1 MSKIELIIF
10 DLDGTLVDSEK
21 VYHEGWSHVLK
32 GYGHNVEATEFE
44 MMRGRSTE
52 HNNQM
57 IKTYLGSDELVKE
70 ARDLREEYY
79 FAALEKNEVE
89 LKKGASDLIKA
100 VHDKG
105 FKLAVATSSYSKI
118 GLATLKQFDLLKYF
132 DFTIFGD
139 EVAHPKPDPEI
150 YNKVLEQAGIS
161 FENAIAIE
169 DSSSGLESALAA
181 KLGVYFVPEVE
192 VELEGIEGEFDVY
205 PSLIEVKRELLGE

>member
-1 MSKIELIIF
+1 MTKTELIIF

-32 GYGHNVEATEFE
+32 GYWHNVDATEFE

-52 HNNQM
+52 LNNQM

-70 ARDLREEYY
+70 ARNLREEYY

-89 LKKGASDLIKA
+89 LKRGAAELIKGA
-100 VHDKG
+100 HDKG
-105 FKLAVATSSYSKI
+105 FKLAVATSSYSKR
-118 GLATLKQFDLLKYF
+118 GLDTLKQFDLLKYF
-132 DFTIFGD
+132 DYRVFGD
-139 EVAHPKPDPEI
+139 EVINPKPHPEI
-150 YNKVLEQAGIS
+150 YNKVLDLAGVS
-161 FENAIAIE
+161 FENAVAIE

-192 VELEGIEGEFDVY
+192 VDLQGVEGEFDVF